1 MKIERIKVGLHI
13 GNKKL
18 DVGELIQDGKEIHFK
33 YLASFIET
41 GLNISPI
48 KLPFNTEIHTA
59 SPKLFDGLFGVFND
73 SLPDGWGK
81 LLLDRTLT
89 SHGINPFDI
98 TPLERLA
105 YVSNTGLGA
114 LVYEPEIDRN
124 IEIQHPLNL
133 DLLANE
139 TMHILQGSS
148 TELIEELYQLGGSS
162 GGARPKINVGYN
174 PETDQLI
181 FGESILPEGYEHW
194 IIKFPAQNDRPDI
207 AQIEFAYAL
216 MATEC
221 GIEMANF
228 KLFKGK
234 SGKKYFGTKRF
245 DRIGNQRVHMHSA
258 SGIMHDDY
266 RYSQLDYGHIMD
278 CAFKL
283 EHHVKAHEKILRLA
297 AFNIY
302 SHNRDDHSK
311 NFSFL
316 MDETDN
322 WKFAPAYDLTFSA
335 SSHGQ
340 HSTLV
345 AGEGANPTQKNL
357 LELAQI
363 FGVKNGAEIIDEV
376 KSVIEQW
383 TKFADKSAV
392 SSTSKMLIAKT
403 TKALMLA

>member
-1 MKIERIKVGLHI
+1 MNIERIKVGLHI

-18 DVGELIQDGKEIHFK
+18 EVGELIQDGKEIHFK
-33 YLASFIET
+33 YLARFIET

-89 SHGINPFDI
+89 THGVNPFDI
-98 TPLERLA
+98 NPLERLA
-105 YVSNTGLGA
+105 YIGNSGLGA
-114 LVYEPEIDRN
+114 LVYEPEIDQHL
-124 IEIQHPLNL
+124 EIKHSLNL

-139 TMHILQGSS
+139 SMHILQGSS

-162 GGARPKINVGYN
+162 GGARPKINVGYH

-181 FGESILPEGYEHW
+181 FGKTILPIGYEHW
-194 IIKFPAQNDRPDI
+194 IIKFPAQNDLPDI
-207 AQIEFAYAL
+207 AQIEYAYAL
-216 MATEC
+216 MAKAC
-221 GIEMANF
+221 GIEMAEF
-228 KLFKGK
+228 RLFDGK

-245 DRIGNQRVHMHSA
+245 DRIGNQRIHMHSA
-258 SGIMHDDY
+258 SGIMHDDF

-283 EHHVKAHEKILRLA
+283 EHHVKAYEKILRLA
-297 AFNIY
+297 AFNVF

-316 MDETDN
+316 MDEKGN
-322 WKFAPAYDLTFSA
+322 WSFAPAYDLTFST

-345 AGEGANPTQKNL
+345 AGEGANPKQKNL
-357 LELAQI
+357 MELANT
-363 FGVKNGAEIIDEV
+363 FGIKNGNKIIEEV
-376 KSVIEQW
+376 KLVISEWVEFSDKAGVSKQ
-383 TKFADKSAV
+383 TKNIISQTLKSQF
-392 SSTSKMLIAKT
+392 
-403 TKALMLA
+403 